1 MKNYKNKFL
10 LTLLFI
16 AAGLVSCNDALDIN
30 ESPNNPAQSTPALTL
45 PAGQLFTGQT
55 IGLDFA
61 LVSGFI
67 AQYWTQAPEAG
78 QYEPYDRYN
87 YNGSHTA
94 PGWQNSWY
102 GALTDYKFVKE
113 QGVEDGLVNHAAIAT
128 LLMAYQYQVLVDL
141 FDQVPFDEAIKG
153 TEGILQPAYQSGP
166 EVYDRI
172 IELIDEGQ
180 ELITPGGIV
189 PGAEDLMLSGNMDMW
204 MKFGNSLKLRVY
216 MRQSEAR
223 PAVAQAGIAA
233 LETSG
238 AVFLSEGEN
247 VFISYPGSA
256 GNQNPLHSG
265 DVTGAPGL
273 GDVNINGSASVIQRM
288 LDAGDP
294 RVDFYY
300 DPAVNTGTH
309 VPVIQ
314 GDAVEEDPGEK
325 KNDYSTLSSVNVDGP
340 SSPVYLLTGHESL
353 FLIAEAVARG
363 WMSGD
368 ARAAYDRAMMAAFQF
383 AGGHDAS
390 SFIAAGGAY
399 EYDGLESIHTQ
410 KWLSMAGTQCVEGW
424 AEFRRTD
431 TPALEQSLEGRSASL
446 NGSTFPRRAFYPVA
460 ELNNNRNTPANT
472 NIGDPVWWD
481 TGE

>member
-1 MKNYKNKFL
+1 MNFNKNKYL
-10 LTLLFI
+10 LTAFFVVATLM
-16 AAGLVSCNDALDIN
+16 SCDDALDIN
-30 ESPNNPAQSTPALTL
+30 ESPNNPGQSTPALTL

-94 PGWQNSWY
+94 SGWQNSWY
-102 GALTDYKFVKE
+102 GALADYKFVKD
-113 QGVEDGLVNHAAIAT
+113 QGIEDGLVNHAAIAT

-141 FDQVPFDEAIKG
+141 YDQVPFDEALDG
-153 TEGILQPAYQSGP
+153 GNGVLQPAYQSGQD
-166 EVYDRI
+166 VYDRI
-172 IELIDEGQ
+172 ITLIDEGL
-180 ELITPGGIV
+180 ELITPGAIV
-189 PGAEDLMLSGNMDMW
+189 PGAEDLMLSGDMAMW

-216 MRQSEAR
+216 MRQSDAR
-223 PAVAQAGIAA
+223 PSVAQAGIQA

-238 AVFLSEGEN
+238 AEFLGEGEN
-247 VFISYPGSA
+247 VFISYPGGA
-256 GNQNPLHSG
+256 GNNNPLHSG

-288 LDAGDP
+288 LDAGDA
-294 RVDFYY
+294 RVNFYY
-300 DPAVNTGTH
+300 DPAVNTGSQIG
-309 VPVIQ
+309 PIQ

-325 KNDYSTLSSVNVDGP
+325 KNDYSTPSDANVTGP
-340 SSPVYLLTGHESL
+340 SAPVYLFTGHESL
-353 FLIAEAVARG
+353 LLIAEAIERG

-368 ARAAYDRAMMAAFQF
+368 ARTAYDRAVQAAFLF
-383 AGGHDAS
+383 ANGGDAT
-390 SFIAAGGAY
+390 ALLADGGAY
-399 EYDGLESIHTQ
+399 AYQGLESIYLQ
-410 KWLSMAGTQCVEGW
+410 KWLSMAGTQVVEGW
-424 AEFRRTD
+424 AEWRRTD
-431 TPALEQSLEGRSASL
+431 VPKLDQSLEGTAASL
-446 NGSTFPRRAFYPVA
+446 NGSQFPRRAFYPVA

-481 TGE
+481 MGE